1 MKQTHNWK
9 IRVGAFCLTA
19 LCLGTGVALAA
30 GAAAPKALAGQPE
43 LLPEE

>member
-19 LCLGTGVALAA
+19 LCLGTEWLWRRGR
-30 GAAAPKALAGQPE
+30 GARGDPLVTR
-43 LLPEE
+43 